1 VLICPP
7 GKISDG
13 FGHELAVDLP
23 TSREKALRVGTN
35 FASHFNAIWVVQI
48 AHQK

>member
-1 VLICPP
+1 VLICPS

-35 FASHFNAIWVVQI
+35 FTSHFNVIWVVQI
-48 AHQK
+48 GRGK